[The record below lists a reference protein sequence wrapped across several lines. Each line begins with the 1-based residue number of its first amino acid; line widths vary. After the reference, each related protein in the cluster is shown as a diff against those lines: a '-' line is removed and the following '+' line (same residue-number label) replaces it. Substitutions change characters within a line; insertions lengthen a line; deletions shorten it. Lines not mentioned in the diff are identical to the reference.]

1 MKTFASIVI
10 HLFVCST
17 NYSWILTF
25 FCSVL
30 YFIVVACFF
39 FACQAFI
46 MNFIIAKAFIHWK
59 ILEALFRCEQFQ
71 WQPTFVFVHLANF
84 PTNPLFIVARRFY
97 QCSTETHNHN
107 ANERMKNKRF
117 HRLKRYG
124 FEFTSAALAIPTSFT
139 SIKTMHSNTAWIILW
154 QLFSVWSLWEMNEKK
169 KSKCGRVENS
179 KINLSVRFFH
189 CNLSKQSLKN
199 VMDEKELKIAQCLM
213 KRKWKTKNECGN
225 V

>member
-1 MKTFASIVI
+1 
-10 HLFVCST
+10 
-17 NYSWILTF
+17 
-25 FCSVL
+25 
-30 YFIVVACFF
+30 
-39 FACQAFI
+39 

-169 KSKCGRVENS
+169 KIQVRTCWKFENKFKRALLSLQFEQTEFEKCDGRKGIEDRSMFNETKMENEKRMWQCVASKFSWISGMAVLRWLYFFV
-179 KINLSVRFFH
+179 LSESLRP
-189 CNLSKQSLKN
+189 NALKQMQMISFY
-199 VMDEKELKIAQCLM
+199 
-213 KRKWKTKNECGN
+213 
-225 V
+225 